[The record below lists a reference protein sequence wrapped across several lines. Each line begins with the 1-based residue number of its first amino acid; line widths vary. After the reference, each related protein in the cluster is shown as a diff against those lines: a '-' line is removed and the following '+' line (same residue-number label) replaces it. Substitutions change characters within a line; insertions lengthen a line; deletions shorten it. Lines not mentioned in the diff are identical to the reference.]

1 MAKDHPEFWSKVSP
15 KYDQVVD
22 LQIGPRT
29 RAMVQERVAR
39 EGSLGRLVEFG
50 CGTGFYTQVLAE
62 RASTVVATDVSPG
75 MLEAA
80 KRRVQATNVA
90 FQIEDCQKTSLPEG
104 AFDTA
109 FLSLVL
115 HFTEPEQ
122 TLSEMRRLLRA
133 GGTLIIANLDPQA
146 LAGLDRV
153 RSLMRVL
160 YRGFVGY
167 RTKPPKGFGRNL
179 VTEKRLRELLDR
191 SGFRVG
197 SSETIRDPSR
207 SSNIPI
213 EYVRAV
219 KA

>member
-1 MAKDHPEFWSKVSP
+1 
-15 KYDQVVD
+15 
-22 LQIGPRT
+22 
-29 RAMVQERVAR
+29 MVRQRVAQ
-39 EGSLGRLVEFG
+39 EGPLGRLAEFG

-62 RASTVVATDVSPG
+62 RADAVVATDVSPG

-80 KRRVQATNVA
+80 KRRIEATNVT

-122 TLSEMRRLLRA
+122 TLAEMHRILKA
-133 GGTLIIANLDPQA
+133 GGTLLIANLDPQA
-146 LAGLDRV
+146 LVGLDRV
-153 RSLMRVL
+153 RSLMRIL

-167 RTKPPKGFGRNL
+167 RTKPPKGLGRNVL
-179 VTEKRLRELLDR
+179 TEKRLRELLDR
-191 SGFRVG
+191 SGFRVR
-197 SSETIRDPSR
+197 STETIRDPSR